1 MAVAPAAAA
10 VARLHQRN
18 NSLCPG
24 DTAAFNAALKAFSQ
38 IRSPVLELTLT
49 SGTTANLEITGQ

>member
-1 MAVAPAAAA
+1 MP
-10 VARLHQRN
+10 RLHQRN
-18 NSLCPG
+18 NSLYPG
-24 DTAAFNAALKAFSQ
+24 DTPAFNQALNAFTQ